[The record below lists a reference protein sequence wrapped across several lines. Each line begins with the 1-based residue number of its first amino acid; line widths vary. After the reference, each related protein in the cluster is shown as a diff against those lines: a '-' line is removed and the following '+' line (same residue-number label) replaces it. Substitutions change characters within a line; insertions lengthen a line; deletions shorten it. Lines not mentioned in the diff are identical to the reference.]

1 MLLSI
6 PIKYWLGDSCLSL
19 GIPWMV
25 PGAIYE
31 LDILLCPSDCVLEF
45 GSGGSTLFFA
55 RRCHEVYSYETDI
68 DWHNSVRDILNRDTG
83 VIASAVV
90 YSYCPHVLGLENAIY
105 SRYGAN
111 ATVLVVDTV
120 HGYNRSVL
128 LDAALHHCR
137 SLRLIVLDNYSST
150 ELFPLHHDWSDEQ
163 FSERLG
169 GVWRSITFD
178 DIHWHGSGTRLLYR
192 L

>member
-6 PIKYWLGDSCLSL
+6 PIKYWL
-19 GIPWMV
+19 
-25 PGAIYE
+25 GAIYE

-90 YSYCPHVLGLENAIY
+90 YSYCPHVLGFRECHLF
-105 SRYGAN
+105 
-111 ATVLVVDTV
+111 
-120 HGYNRSVL
+120 
-128 LDAALHHCR
+128 
-137 SLRLIVLDNYSST
+137 SLRCKCDGIGGGHSSW
-150 ELFPLHHDWSDEQ
+150 LQSQCIIRW
-163 FSERLG
+163 
-169 GVWRSITFD
+169 
-178 DIHWHGSGTRLLYR
+178 SGTSLSRSSFNFSR
-192 L
+192 